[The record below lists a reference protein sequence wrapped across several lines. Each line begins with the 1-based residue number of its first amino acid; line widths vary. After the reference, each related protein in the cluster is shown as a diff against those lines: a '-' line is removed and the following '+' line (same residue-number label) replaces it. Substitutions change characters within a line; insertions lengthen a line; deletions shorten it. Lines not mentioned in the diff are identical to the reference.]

1 MAFDDTL
8 DDTVRTLCIFC
19 GEDAPKLN
27 LHDCPSCGGRPET
40 VEDLA
45 YAMAYNGLL
54 YSDATLDKI
63 ASDLRRGRKRPKPP
77 KKDFKELL
85 DFAGSM
91 DLDQIL
97 APIRTKH

>member
-1 MAFDDTL
+1 MADDE
-8 DDTVRTLCIFC
+8 DVRSLCIFC

-45 YAMAYNGLL
+45 YAMAYSSIL
-54 YSDATLDKI
+54 YSESTLDRI
-63 ASDLRRGRKRPKPP
+63 ADDLRGGKRRPKPP
-77 KKDFKELL
+77 KKDFEELL
-85 DFAGSM
+85 AFAGS
-91 DLDQIL
+91 LDVDRLI